1 MDDLTELQ
9 SRVAAAQ
16 ERLQQNAEEERRY
29 GLRLNDIVAIVEGSL
44 SRQREDVERLENEVT
59 GLRNE
64 VGSLQATVGRMSA
77 ERDEAK
83 TALIQAHAALSAAQ
97 TRLGQREVH
106 NEQLRRMLLELLAAI
121 ESHKG
126 SAVPDVMRRLEGGI
140 KNLMQEDAA
149 IAAAPAVEA
158 AAEAAPAAAPD
169 MEEEVVEDEVAE
181 IAAAPEPAPAPI
193 PATTGRVAAP
203 ARGRIL
209 TVVATPAKK
218 VETAGQL
225 ALAPEPEP
233 EPEADAIQAAE
244 AEAAVDEEFEEA
256 AVEEAVAEAEPE
268 EIADI
273 AMSEAGAIVADP
285 DEADASE
292 AASAP
297 AAEAATAAPSQKEQ
311 ELVNALLDAEKR
323 LMEAEALA
331 GAANANSP
339 VAEII
344 RRISQRTREI
354 SDPGAPQA

>member
-16 ERLQQNAEEERRY
+16 ERLQQTAEEERRY

-44 SRQREDVERLENEVT
+44 ARQRQDLEKLQTEVT
-59 GLRNE
+59 E
-64 VGSLQATVGRMSA
+64 LQATVGRMSS

-83 TALIQAHAALSAAQ
+83 TALIQAHSALSAAQ

-126 SAVPDVMRRLEGGI
+126 SAIPDVMRRLEGGI
-140 KNLMQEDAA
+140 KSLMQDDQGEPASEDAMA
-149 IAAAPAVEA
+149 EPEAEADMVEA
-158 AAEAAPAAAPD
+158 AAPEISAP
-169 MEEEVVEDEVAE
+169 EVAE
-181 IAAAPEPAPAPI
+181 PEIPAPEPAPAP
-193 PATTGRVAAP
+193 ARQQAA

-218 VETAGQL
+218 AETAGQL
-225 ALAPEPEP
+225 ALAAEPDSE
-233 EPEADAIQAAE
+233 ELQAAATE
-244 AEAAVDEEFEEA
+244 VDEEFEDAAEA
-256 AVEEAVAEAEPE
+256 ASEPE
-268 EIADI
+268 AIADI
-273 AMSEAGAIVADP
+273 AMGEAGDIVAEP
-285 DEADASE
+285 EEAAEPSADAE
-292 AASAP
+292 ANP
-297 AAEAATAAPSQKEQ
+297 QEQ
-311 ELVNALLDAEKR
+311 QLVNALLDAEKR
-323 LMEAEALA
+323 LIEAEALA

-354 SDPGAPQA
+354 ADTGAPQT